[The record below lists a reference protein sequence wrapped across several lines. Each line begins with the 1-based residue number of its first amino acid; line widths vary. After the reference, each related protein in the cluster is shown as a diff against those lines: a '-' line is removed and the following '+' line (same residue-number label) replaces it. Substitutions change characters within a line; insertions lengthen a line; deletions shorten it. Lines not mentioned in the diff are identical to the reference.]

1 MIFWFYKL
9 ISVLLIKFI
18 YFLARPNLNMSNVKD
33 INVKAGQ
40 NFQIQVPF
48 SGFPKPTAV
57 WMNGIKEIEDDTR
70 INLKVA
76 EDHVLLTNT
85 KAERGDAG
93 RYRLTLK
100 NPSGQDSGSLNV
112 NVLGKL
118 NLRNSFLLQF
128 ITVKKKK
135 IACPLIVVITFY
147 ID

>member
-1 MIFWFYKL
+1 
-9 ISVLLIKFI
+9 
-18 YFLARPNLNMSNVKD
+18 MSNVKD

-118 NLRNSFLLQF
+118 HLRNSFLLQF
-128 ITVKKKK
+128 ITVEKKNCLSLDCCNNILYRWSNIFKVLQLLDFN
-135 IACPLIVVITFY
+135 ISVESPVPLRLQ
-147 ID
+147 

>member
-1 MIFWFYKL
+1 M
-9 ISVLLIKFI
+9 LIKFI

-57 WMNGIKEIEDDTR
+57 WMNGVKEIEDDTR
-70 INLKVA
+70 VYLKVA

-100 NPSGQDSGSLNV
+100 NASGQDSGSLNV

-118 NLRNSFLLQF
+118 HL
-128 ITVKKKK
+128 
-135 IACPLIVVITFY
+135 
-147 ID
+147 